1 MPQPQHPRFVWMDGK
16 LVPFNKATV
25 HVQTHAL
32 HYGSSVFEGMR
43 AYPSPS
49 GPKVLFLR
57 EHVRRLF
64 ASAKMFHMPLAF
76 GEDEVAHAILET
88 VVKNQHEWCYIR
100 PLIFRGDETLGINPK
115 RVSVHLTILT
125 SFLSL
130 YLGEG
135 AKENGVDAGVSSWR
149 RGAPGAVMPIGKI
162 GGQYAISQMMSAEA
176 QAHGY
181 AEAIVLN
188 HEGFVSEG
196 PGENLFV
203 VHDGVIYTPPMSG
216 SVLLGITRNG
226 VMQIARELGYEV
238 REQNFPREF
247 LYMADEAFFTGTAVE
262 VVPIRSVDRIP
273 VGDGKRGPVTERI
286 QKMFFD
292 IVYSRVEDKWGWL
305 TSCFQTV
312 RPMKAERNGHTN
324 GHGHKAIAVK

>member
-1 MPQPQHPRFVWMDGK
+1 MTQQHPKFVWMDGK
-16 LVPFNKATV
+16 FVPFHKATV

-43 AYPSPS
+43 AYPSPD

-64 ASAKMFHMPLAF
+64 ASAKMFRMPLAF
-76 GEDEVAHAILET
+76 SEDEVARAILEL
-88 VVKNQHEWCYIR
+88 VAKNEHEWCYIR
-100 PLIFRGDETLGINPK
+100 PLIYRGDETLGINPG
-115 RVSVHLTILT
+115 RVSVHMAIMT

-135 AKENGVDAGVSSWR
+135 AENGVDAGVSSWR
-149 RGAPGAVMPIGKI
+149 RGAPGASMPIGKI

-176 QAHGY
+176 LAHGY

-188 HEGFVSEG
+188 HDGYVSEG

-203 VHDGVIYTPPMSG
+203 VKDGALYTPPMSG
-216 SVLLGITRNG
+216 SVLLGITRTG
-226 VMQIARELGYEV
+226 VMQIARALGYEV

-273 VGDGKRGPVTERI
+273 VGDGKPGPITARI

-292 IVYSRVEDKWGWL
+292 IVYSRAEDKWGWL
-305 TSCFQTV
+305 TPCV
-312 RPMKAERNGHTN
+312 RAARPVKAERNGHTN
-324 GHGHKAIAVK
+324 GNGKVHKVLVEK